1 MACPFFNRGCASNSE
16 KVTSI
21 VEFYS
26 THARKAS
33 RRHSCRQFD
42 QKCADP
48 YNGGFTV
55 KHFFRFDELFF
66 QPGGNPL
73 GCVVLWR
80 LFRGAHSS
88 DVRLE

>member
-55 KHFFRFDELFF
+55 KHFFDLMNCSSSPAGTRWAALFY
-66 QPGGNPL
+66 
-73 GCVVLWR
+73 
-80 LFRGAHSS
+80 GACFGAPT
-88 DVRLE
+88 LPT

>member
-1 MACPFFNRGCASNSE
+1 MLLKCGQGAFHRR
-16 KVTSI
+16 VL
-21 VEFYS
+21 FY
-26 THARKAS
+26 TCLPGFLC
-33 RRHSCRQFD
+33 HSSFQFD
-42 QKCADP
+42 QEWDDP

>member
-1 MACPFFNRGCASNSE
+1 
-16 KVTSI
+16 
-21 VEFYS
+21 
-26 THARKAS
+26 
-33 RRHSCRQFD
+33 
-42 QKCADP
+42 
-48 YNGGFTV
+48 V